1 MPTTNLATR
10 TIHMAPSGA
19 RPMASSPMAMRAMP
33 TRAAPRRP
41 KMSPSLPRT
50 GAQAA
55 MPMLIERVIQVTQ
68 EESRPQALTMLLG
81 IDAVKPPARL
91 TRAAAMAKGIKPFM

>member
-1 MPTTNLATR
+1 MM
-10 TIHMAPSGA
+10 TIHTIPSGA
-19 RPMASSPMAMRAMP
+19 MPIASSPMAMRAMP
-33 TRAAPRRP
+33 TREAPRRP

-55 MPMLIERVIQVTQ
+55 MPMLIERVIQVSQ
-68 EESRPQALTMLLG
+68 DGSSCQSLTMLLG

-91 TRAAAMAKGIKPFM
+91 TRAAAIAKGIKPFM